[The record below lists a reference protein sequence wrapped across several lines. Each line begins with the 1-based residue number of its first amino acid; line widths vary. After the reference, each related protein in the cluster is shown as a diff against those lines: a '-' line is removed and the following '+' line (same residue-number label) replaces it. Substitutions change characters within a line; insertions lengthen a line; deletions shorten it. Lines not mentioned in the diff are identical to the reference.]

1 MRSSARAS
9 AVARLSRQLAV
20 RFCGRSGVVSRV
32 RLASAIRF
40 RKATSEAVDR
50 HTSML
55 GLIDVKCNW

>member
-1 MRSSARAS
+1 
-9 AVARLSRQLAV
+9 
-20 RFCGRSGVVSRV
+20 V